1 VKGWVHFVAFSLF
14 LVAIGVARPSRAADR
29 AETLLAEQVIH
40 LLDYI
45 GSDYGGAVSNGRVI
59 SEMELAEQ
67 IAVLE
72 EAARNAGR
80 VHPPASSRD
89 PRTEVE
95 RVKRLVEEHRPA
107 GEVTADIKTL
117 RTQLAA
123 FFDVAEAP
131 RESPSRE
138 RGRRLYEQHCATCH
152 GVDGRADTPRAV
164 EYALAGQPR
173 PANFHAPEVAR
184 LLSPARVFATTRFGV
199 PKTAM
204 VPFDFL
210 SDAERWDIAFY
221 TSELDH
227 AKPPGPSRREA
238 RIFGLAELADES
250 DDDLR
255 GDLRSAGISEADVEN
270 ALADLRLVAPYDAE
284 TLHPKGARAML
295 LHARA
300 SLKKVGTLRTRGDR
314 DPARTVLLGA
324 YPDDIEPIE
333 GPLRDADVALAR
345 DIEAHFKEI
354 RADIDRGALETEAN
368 RKLASL
374 AALLGRA
381 RRTLDSAGQVRSFP
395 DVILYSAGIA
405 LREGVEAALL
415 IAALLAV
422 VGRAGTPERK
432 RWVHVGWTSAVAAGA
447 VTWFAARRIVELSGL
462 RREMLEGIT
471 ALIAAAVLFYVSY
484 WLFAK
489 REAARWMAYLRTRAG
504 AGNAALSLF
513 GISFLAVY
521 REAFE
526 TILFFQPII
535 AQPGARAAAAVGA
548 LAGAALLGLLVVAYG
563 RAGRFA
569 PPRSFFA
576 FSTLLLYA
584 LAVVFAGQG
593 IAALQTTGHLP
604 LHPVALPVV
613 LLVWRLPDGGD
624 LRHPDH
630 HRVAVAAA
638 PVVGSHRPPSRC
650 ASTGGGPSGGSR
662 GGRRRSSSSK
672 EAPVADGGQTV
683 GDLSCAEGPLASV
696 WNATRVAP
704 HRR

>member
-1 VKGWVHFVAFSLF
+1 MKGCVYFVAFSLL
-14 LVAIGVARPSRAADR
+14 LVVIGVARPSHAADR
-29 AETLLAEQVIH
+29 AQTLLAEQVIH
-40 LLDYI
+40 LLDYVR
-45 GSDYGGAVSNGRVI
+45 SDYGGAVSDGRVI
-59 SEMELAEQ
+59 NETELAEQ

-72 EAARNAGR
+72 EAARVAAKL
-80 VHPPASSRD
+80 HPPANARD
-89 PRTEVE
+89 PHAAVE
-95 RVKRLVEEHRPA
+95 RVGQLVEQHRPE
-107 GEVTADIKTL
+107 GEVTEAIKTL
-117 RTQLAA
+117 RAELAA
-123 FFDVAEAP
+123 FFEVAEAP
-131 RESPSRE
+131 RETPLFE
-138 RGRRLYEQHCATCH
+138 RGRQLYEQHCATCH
-152 GVDGRADTPRAV
+152 GLDGRADTPRAAQ
-164 EYALAGQPR
+164 YALDGQPK

-184 LLSPARVFATTRFGV
+184 LLSPARVFASTRFGV

-221 TSELDH
+221 ASELDH
-227 AKPPGPSRREA
+227 PNPPGPSRREA

-255 GDLRSAGISEADVEN
+255 GDLRSAGIPEADVDN
-270 ALADLRLVAPYDAE
+270 ALADLRRVAPYEAE
-284 TLHPKGARAML
+284 TLHPKGASAML

-300 SLKKVGTLRTRGDR
+300 SLKKAGTLLTRGDR
-314 DPARTVLLGA
+314 DGARAVVLGTYL
-324 YPDDIEPIE
+324 DDIEPIE

-354 RADIDRGALETEAN
+354 RADIDRDAQEAEAN

-374 AALLGRA
+374 VTLLGRA
-381 RRTLDSAGQVRSFP
+381 RRELDTAGHVRSFP
-395 DVILYSAGIA
+395 DTILYSAGIA

-422 VGRAGTPERK
+422 AGRAGSPERK

-489 REAARWMAYLRTRAG
+489 REAARWMAYLRTKAG
-504 AGNAALSLF
+504 ASNAALSLF

-535 AQPGARAAAAVGA
+535 AQPGAGAAATVGA
-548 LAGAALLGLLVVAYG
+548 LAGCALLALLVVAYG

-569 PPRSFFA
+569 PPRSFFG

-613 LLVWRLPDGGD
+613 PALGVYPTAETYATQITLIAL
-624 LRHPDH
+624 
-630 HRVAVAAA
+630 AVAAA
-638 PVVGSHRPPSRC
+638 LVVRFHRPPP
-650 ASTGGGPSGGSR
+650 APPTGSGTSGGSR
-662 GGRRRSSSSK
+662 
-672 EAPVADGGQTV
+672 
-683 GDLSCAEGPLASV
+683 EGVKL
-696 WNATRVAP
+696 
-704 HRR
+704 